1 MLMRGE
7 DHDRDSRMNGGV
19 KTSSGSVP
27 AELARFIE
35 EHISSLE
42 QLEVICL
49 LRNTAPRE
57 WRADEVSRELG
68 SSLMSIDSRL
78 AHFATQRF
86 IKVRHTERGPV
97 YQHGPDS
104 EEVASLI
111 EAAAK
116 LYKER
121 RLAVIDLVYGRP
133 ENDLRAFSDAFKLK
147 KK

>member
-1 MLMRGE
+1 MGG
-7 DHDRDSRMNGGV
+7 DQHDRGSKPDGGI
-19 KTSSGSVP
+19 KLSSGPIP
-27 AELARFIE
+27 AELVRFIQ
-35 EHISSLE
+35 EHVSSLE

-68 SSLMSIDSRL
+68 SSLMSIDRRL
-78 AHFATQRF
+78 DHLATQRF
-86 IKVRHTERGPV
+86 IQVRPTERGPV
-97 YQHGPDS
+97 YQHGPES
-104 EEVASLI
+104 EEIAALI
-111 EAAAK
+111 DAAAR

-133 ENDLRAFSDAFKLK
+133 ESDLRAFSDAFMLK

>member
-1 MLMRGE
+1 MGG
-7 DHDRDSRMNGGV
+7 DQHDRGSKPDGGV
-19 KTSSGSVP
+19 KFFSGPIPV
-27 AELARFIE
+27 ELVRFIQ
-35 EHISSLE
+35 EHVSSLE

-49 LRNTAPRE
+49 LRNSAPRE

-68 SSLMSIDSRL
+68 SSLMSIGRRL
-78 AHFATQRF
+78 EHLADQQF

-97 YQHGPDS
+97 YQHGPES
-104 EEVASLI
+104 EDIAALI
-111 EAAAK
+111 DAAAR

-133 ENDLRAFSDAFKLK
+133 ESDLRAFSDAFMLK